1 MLKSKKPCTKIY
13 KGELKGLSKLCY
25 LKEISSK
32 LKSDQ
37 LDKFPEKIK
46 LITSILKN
54 SQDINSKFINNN
66 DIDENIKNEIK
77 EILNKINGINVV
89 NFSKFLD
96 DEINENHIEKM
107 KELLNENDLYEINDI
122 KNRIGQYVEYIKIF
136 EEE

>member
-13 KGELKGLSKLCY
+13 KGEGLSKLCY